1 MTQPARPAPHTVG
14 AVHGAMRI
22 LRYLGQT
29 GAPVRLIEI
38 TRALDLNPS
47 TCLNIL
53 RTLADDGFVEH
64 QPLMKTY
71 ALGPALLDLARSFLI
86 GIEEHDRIQPLL
98 DEFSR
103 RNRASIALWRRLD
116 DRELVTVAHSALG
129 ALVHLRAL
137 VGTRVPILT
146 GSMGQALASAEN
158 PEQDWLLARF
168 EEAEWKSSPDFSAFL
183 DAVRLARRRGWAVDQ
198 GTYGGVAVALP
209 PASGKVDFIV
219 SVMFFGNQLSE
230 EQIAAIG
237 SELVALAP
245 ELAARTQQRGNLP

>member
-1 MTQPARPAPHTVG
+1 MNHAVRPAPHTVG
-14 AVHGAMRI
+14 AVHGALRI
-22 LRYLGQT
+22 LRYLSQT
-29 GAPVRLIEI
+29 GKPVRLIEI

-64 QPLMKTY
+64 QPLIKTY
-71 ALGPALLDLARSFLI
+71 ALGTAMLDLARCFLI

-116 DRELVTVAHSALG
+116 DRELVTVAHSGLG

-146 GSMGQALASAEN
+146 GAMGQALACAEQC
-158 PEQDWLLARF
+158 EQDWLLARF
-168 EEAEWKSSPDFSAFL
+168 AEAGWKSSPDFSAFL
-183 DAVRLARRRGWAVDQ
+183 DAVRLARKRGWAVDQ
-198 GTYGGVAVALP
+198 GTYGGIAVALP
-209 PASGKVDFIV
+209 PASGKVDFIL
-219 SVMFFGNQLSE
+219 SIMFFGNQLSDD
-230 EQIAAIG
+230 QIEVSG
-237 SELVALAP
+237 GELAALAP
-245 ELAARTQQRGNLP
+245 ELAGLLQQRGNLP